1 MKGRTWTALMLAVS
15 LVSFFCTP
23 KEIIKEKVDD
33 WQYSIDSFE
42 DEEYLKR
49 SFGGS
54 QMSSPVMTGGRS
66 QISYENFAPDDEL
79 GFSVGGAK
87 DINNFRENIENGY
100 LPLPTDI
107 TVEGIYYDYF
117 FETGMT
123 KPCEKL
129 FCPSY
134 SRAVSYDPFTGEPV
148 YYLSVGLNSGLK
160 ESDFSRK
167 KLNIVVVLDISG
179 SMDSPFNRYYY
190 DRFGNTQEVED
201 EEDFDKSKM
210 EIANLAVVDL
220 MEHLGPEDRL
230 GVVLFDDMGYLAKP
244 LRRVDETDMESIK
257 GHILEVTAR
266 GGTNM
271 EAGMM
276 IATALFDSLENL
288 DMSEYE
294 NRVIF
299 LTDAMPNT
307 GSTDEN
313 SLFGMFSKNSER
325 GVFTTFIGV
334 GVDLNTEL
342 VEILT
347 KIKGAN
353 YFSVHSPSAFREQMD
368 ENFDFMVTPLVFDLE
383 LVLEAEGFEIEK
395 VYGSPEADLATGEIM
410 KVNTLFPSKRTEG
423 ETRGGLVLLRLKKT
437 SEDGEISLSVSYE
450 DRNGIK
456 DGETQSIEFSSS
468 EEEYYENSGIRKGIL
483 LARFVELSKSWLA
496 DERAQGLYLEDAPLV
511 SRGSGITVFD
521 ERKLELGRWERQSMS
536 LSVSSHYT
544 ELFEDFGDYF
554 EREAMAIGDTA
565 LSRELDIIRKLSS
578 M

>member
-1 MKGRTWTALMLAVS
+1 MKGKFLTAVLVPVVLA
-15 LVSFFCTP
+15 SFFCTP

-33 WQYSIDSFE
+33 WQYSVESYDE

-49 SFGGS
+49 SFGGA
-54 QMSSPVMTGGRS
+54 QMSPTVTYSS
-66 QISYENFAPDDEL
+66 APMVLESADDGI

-117 FETGMT
+117 FETGQT
-123 KPCEKL
+123 EPCEEL

-134 SRAVSYDPFTGEPV
+134 SKAVSMDPFTGEPV
-148 YYLSVGLNSGLK
+148 YYLSVGLNSGMK

-167 KLNIVVVLDISG
+167 KLNLVVVIDISG
-179 SMDSPFNRYYY
+179 SMSSPFDRYYY
-190 DRFGNTQEVED
+190 DRFGSQQESQD
-201 EEDFDKSKM
+201 TADFDKSKM
-210 EIANLAVVDL
+210 EIANRAVVELLD
-220 MEHLGPEDRL
+220 HLGPDDRL
-230 GVVLFDDMGYLAKP
+230 GIVLFDDRGYLAKP

-257 GHILEVTAR
+257 GHVLEIEPM

-271 EAGMM
+271 EAGMF
-276 IATALFDSLENL
+276 IASTLYDSLESL
-288 DMSEYE
+288 DRDEYE

-313 SLFGMFSKNSER
+313 SLFGMFEKNSER

-353 YFSVHSPSAFREQMD
+353 YFSVHSPTAFKEQMD
-368 ENFDFMVTPLVFDLE
+368 DNFDYMVTPLVFDLE
-383 LVLEAEGFEIEK
+383 LVLESDGYEIEK
-395 VYGSPEADLATGEIM
+395 VYGSPEANLSTGEIM
-410 KVNTLFPSKRTEG
+410 KVNTLFPSKRVEG

-437 SEDGEISLSVSYE
+437 SGDARISLGVSYE
-450 DRNGIK
+450 DRNGVK
-456 DGETQSIEFSSS
+456 DENSQTIEFGGS
-468 EEEYYENSGIRKGIL
+468 ETEYYDNSGIRKGIL
-483 LARFVELSKSWLA
+483 LARFVELVKSWLT
-496 DERAQGLYLEDAPLV
+496 DQRAEGEYLAGHPMV
-511 SRGSGITVFD
+511 SRNTGIIVYD
-521 ERKLELGRWERQSMS
+521 EKILELGRWERQSMG
-536 LSVSSHYT
+536 LEVSSHYT
-544 ELFEDFGDYF
+544 ELFEDFHDYF
-554 EREAMAIGDTA
+554 MKEAEAIGDTA
-565 LSRELDIIRKLSS
+565 LSRELDVLKKLSE

>member
-1 MKGRTWTALMLAVS
+1 MKGRTFTALLIAVS

-54 QMSSPVMTGGRS
+54 QMSSPVMTGGMS
-66 QISYENFAPDDEL
+66 QSVYENYAPDDEL

-117 FETGMT
+117 FETGQT

-167 KLNIVVVLDISG
+167 KLNLVIVLDISG
-179 SMDSPFNRYYY
+179 SMSSPFNRYYY

-201 EEDFDKSKM
+201 GEDFDKSKM
-210 EIANLAVVDL
+210 EIANRAVADL
-220 MEHLGPEDRL
+220 MEHLEPDDKL
-230 GVVLFDDMGYLAKP
+230 GIVLFDDMGYLAKP

-257 GHILEVTAR
+257 GHVLEITPR

-271 EAGMM
+271 EAGMQ

-288 DMSEYE
+288 DRSEYE

-313 SLFGMFSKNSER
+313 SLFGMFEKNSKR
-325 GVFTTFIGV
+325 GVFTTFIGI

-383 LVLEAEGFEIEK
+383 LVLEAEGYRIEK
-395 VYGSPEADLATGEIM
+395 VYGSPEADLSTGEIM
-410 KVNTLFPSKRTEG
+410 KVNTLFPSKRTDG
-423 ETRGGLVLLRLKKT
+423 ETRGGLVLLRLKKI

-450 DRNGIK
+450 DRNGRK
-456 DGETQSIEFSSS
+456 DGEAQSIEFSSS
-468 EEEYYENSGIRKGIL
+468 DEEYYENSGIRKGIL
-483 LARFVELSKSWLA
+483 LARFVELVKSWLA
-496 DERAQGLYLEDAPLV
+496 DERAQGLYLED
-511 SRGSGITVFD
+511 
-521 ERKLELGRWERQSMS
+521 
-536 LSVSSHYT
+536 
-544 ELFEDFGDYF
+544 
-554 EREAMAIGDTA
+554 
-565 LSRELDIIRKLSS
+565 
-578 M
+578 